1 MNKWVNKHSL
11 SISGY
16 LKIIPGRLV
25 LGYETIVSDF
35 ESFLFYY
42 KEESNTN
49 QWPEA
54 LFSLQTAVVEGGSS
68 WLILEDTFSAICHS
82 RHEKKGDPCRPRG
95 GAGWSL
101 GWFPVYSLKT
111 KHGHGS
117 WAQKYPLAP
126 ESLGI
131 LRGHLKEGRA
141 KGGDCWNPLCWLWS
155 GGLGQAVL
163 SRRLL
168 NYDRDKPGMYTR
180 TFALPESLKR
190 SLFQVS

>member
-1 MNKWVNKHSL
+1 MENDRGRHLTFFLWLPQEWAPIYTHSHYTHTQINMNKWVNKHSL

-35 ESFLFYY
+35 EFILFYY

-68 WLILEDTFSAICHS
+68 WLIPEDTFSAICHS
-82 RHEKKGDPCRPRG
+82 RHGKKGDLCRPRG

-117 WAQKYPLAP
+117 WAQK
-126 ESLGI
+126 
-131 LRGHLKEGRA
+131 
-141 KGGDCWNPLCWLWS
+141 
-155 GGLGQAVL
+155 
-163 SRRLL
+163 
-168 NYDRDKPGMYTR
+168 
-180 TFALPESLKR
+180 
-190 SLFQVS
+190 